1 MKGRSY
7 LSIGGVSMG
16 IAGST
21 VEPDFF
27 QSYLGMRNEFVDSTE
42 VFRRIE
48 KGIYD
53 KDEFKMALKWTKE
66 NCKEGKDY
74 NEADKQRSR
83 KEKDGDWEFVG
94 KMTLIKRDFMEGN
107 RKLEEMG
114 IGKEYLGARKS
125 IG

>member
-83 KEKDGDWEFVG
+83 KEKDGDWE
-94 KMTLIKRDFMEGN
+94 
-107 RKLEEMG
+107 
-114 IGKEYLGARKS
+114 IGRASCRERVCQYV
-125 IG
+125 